1 MDSTTFASRSGTE
14 KLGANGGILLD
25 DRTYM
30 AALNVTDVSLAA
42 FRSIDAAANGGPDRF
57 FAAFI
62 AARSGLRA
70 TMVRETI
77 RACRIASG
85 LHCFPGGTST
95 GYPRSWCS
103 PPTAPA
109 ELRVV
114 QRVHVATDHGA
125 HHAQRLERLG
135 EACIGSPAPLRRG
148 RCSCY
153 TAPPGALCALALA
166 WHTYMG

>member
-1 MDSTTFASRSGTE
+1 
-14 KLGANGGILLD
+14 
-25 DRTYM
+25 M